1 MNKTYFYTQARTL
14 FVLISLFV
22 LVSSCEENFP
32 IETDDTDTLSVSP
45 SIDSV
50 RAEYNDI
57 TQRFFLEAI
66 VSDPQGLSNIDSV
79 TFKAF
84 KTGRVDSLTGALND
98 SGINGDI
105 IRGDGRFSALLSHSL
120 TDSGLGSF
128 RFLISAC
135 DSDSNAADNFELLL
149 DITIYKPFLTF
160 VSATDSVALGDSI
173 FIEVAVTDS
182 NGLSDIRKVT
192 YDIFNVNDSTLIQ
205 DNTFVMVDNGSLG
218 DKISGDGIYSVTQP
232 TRPAN
237 EGGSTGIF
245 DFLIKAEDFTGE
257 KSDTLKVT
265 VTLTN

>member
-1 MNKTYFYTQARTL
+1 MNKIYFYTQARTL

-22 LVSSCEENFP
+22 LVTSCEENFP
-32 IETDDTDTLSVSP
+32 IETGDTDTLSVSP

-57 TQRFFLEAI
+57 TQRFFLEALL
-66 VSDPQGLSNIDSV
+66 SDPQGLSNIGSV

-128 RFLISAC
+128 RFLISAF
-135 DSDSNAADNFELLL
+135 DLDSNTAENFELLL
-149 DITIYKPFLTF
+149 NITNYKPVLTF
-160 VSATDSVALGDSI
+160 VSATNSVALGDSI

-192 YDIFNVNDSTLIQ
+192 YDVFRHTDSTLIQ
-205 DNTFVMVDNGSLG
+205 DNTFVMIDDGTLG

-237 EGGSTGIF
+237 EGGSTGTF

-257 KSDTLKVT
+257 KSDTLTVT

>member
-14 FVLISLFV
+14 VVLISLFV

-32 IETDDTDTLSVSP
+32 VETDDTNTLSVSP

-66 VSDPQGLSNIDSV
+66 VSDPQGLLNIDSV

-128 RFLISAC
+128 RFLISAF
-135 DSDSNAADNFELLL
+135 DFDSNAADNFELLL
-149 DITIYKPFLTF
+149 DITNYPPKIALF
-160 VSATDSVALGDSI
+160 SMTDSVALGDNI
-173 FIEVAVTDS
+173 FIEVAVSDS

-192 YDIFNVNDSTLIQ
+192 YDVFIHNDSTLKQ
-205 DNTFVMVDNGSLG
+205 DVTFVMRDDGLFG
-218 DKISGDGIYSVTQP
+218 DKIAGNGIYSVTQP
-232 TRPAN
+232 TNSAN
-237 EGGSTGIF
+237 QGGKPGVF
-245 DFLIKAEDFTGE
+245 DFLIIAEDFVGVE
-257 KSDTLKVT
+257 SDTLKVT

>member
-14 FVLISLFV
+14 VVLISLFV

-57 TQRFFLEAI
+57 TQRFFLEALL
-66 VSDPQGLSNIDSV
+66 SDPQGLPTVASV

-128 RFLISAC
+128 RFLISAF
-135 DSDSNAADNFELLL
+135 DFDSNAADNFELLL
-149 DITIYKPFLTF
+149 DITNYPPKIALF
-160 VSATDSVALGDSI
+160 SMTDSVALGDNI
-173 FIEVAVTDS
+173 FIEVAVSDS

-192 YDIFNVNDSTLIQ
+192 YDVFIHNDSTLKQ
-205 DNTFVMVDNGSLG
+205 DVTFVMRDDGLFG
-218 DKISGDGIYSVTQP
+218 DKIAGNGIYSVTQP
-232 TRPAN
+232 TNPAN
-237 EGGSTGIF
+237 EDGKTGIF
-245 DFLIKAEDFTGE
+245 DFLIKAEDFAGL